1 MKSYRKKLAVG
12 LKNNLDAIS
21 IREEVFQK
29 EQGFTTEFDEIDN
42 TATHVVLY
50 DGELPVATGRL
61 YQDET
66 GYHIGRVAVAKSH
79 RNQHLGAVVLQTLEE
94 EAHRLHCDRIS
105 LSAQCR
111 VQAFYEKQGYYS
123 LNDIHIDEFCPHVTM
138 VKEL

>member
-29 EQGFTTEFDEIDN
+29 EQGFITEFDEIDN

-66 GYHIGRVAVAKSH
+66 G
-79 RNQHLGAVVLQTLEE
+79 
-94 EAHRLHCDRIS
+94 
-105 LSAQCR
+105 
-111 VQAFYEKQGYYS
+111 
-123 LNDIHIDEFCPHVTM
+123 
-138 VKEL
+138 

>member
-1 MKSYRKKLAVG
+1 MMKLIA
-12 LKNNLDAIS
+12 LP
-21 IREEVFQK
+21 
-29 EQGFTTEFDEIDN
+29 
-42 TATHVVLY
+42 THVVLY

-111 VQAFYEKQGYYS
+111 VQAFHEKQGYHS

>member
-66 GYHIGRVAVAKSH
+66 GYQIGRVAVAKSH
-79 RNQHLGAVVLQTLEE
+79 RNQHLGAVVLKTLEE

-111 VQAFYEKQGYYS
+111 VQAFYEKQGYHS

>member
-12 LKNNLDAIS
+12 LKNNLDAIF

-79 RNQHLGAVVLQTLEE
+79 RNQQLGAVVLQTLEE

-111 VQAFYEKQGYYS
+111 VQAFYEKQGYHS

>member
-79 RNQHLGAVVLQTLEE
+79 RNRHLGAVVLQTLEE

-111 VQAFYEKQGYYS
+111 VQAFYEKQGYHS